1 MGIFDGMKKS
11 TYRREIIAYINL
23 NTDINYR
30 EVYSE
35 KELEKIT
42 EHIFR
47 EVRSCNGSMRD
58 FGAVF
63 LKYVLEN
70 DEDYI
75 RRLPVVALTLDYLE
89 RYTVKSVFAEDLLNA
104 AKSLTGSFKNI

>member
-35 KELEKIT
+35 KELENIT

-70 DEDYI
+70 DKSWLKFIEKIENPQRKMAKIIKYI
-75 RRLPVVALTLDYLE
+75 NGVEEYITSNYLWNLE
-89 RYTVKSVFAEDLLNA
+89 K
-104 AKSLTGSFKNI
+104 